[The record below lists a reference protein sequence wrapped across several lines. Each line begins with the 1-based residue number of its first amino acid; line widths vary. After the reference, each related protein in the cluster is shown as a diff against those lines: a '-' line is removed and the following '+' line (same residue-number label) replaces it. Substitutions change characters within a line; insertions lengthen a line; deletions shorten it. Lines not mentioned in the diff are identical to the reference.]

1 MFFIING
8 ILIGNV
14 FVDSVAFN
22 GVFILINGFFS
33 ILILIQRYYKVKLD
47 PIEER
52 IYQKDFKRVMDRTT
66 FKNLIRKAYLRS
78 YSDGGQIVYNG
89 NNFSS
94 LYYVALLNPAY
105 KISYLK
111 GGVAF
116 TNVEERTWTG
126 VIEYVTHERNKKK
139 AKKLQNN
146 FRELERLNKE
156 EKVKYSL
163 TAVVLKKTDEEM
175 KDVPKVDKIYEE
187 YDEPCYVYEFSLRV
201 KRLSN
206 LGS

>member
-33 ILILIQRYYKVKLD
+33 ILILIQRYNKVKLD

-52 IYQKDFKRVMDRTT
+52 IYEKDFKRVMDRTT
-66 FKNLIRKAYLRS
+66 FRDLIRKAYLRS

-89 NNFSS
+89 NNFTS
-94 LYYVALLNPAY
+94 LYYVALLNPTY
-105 KISYLK
+105 KVSYLK
-111 GGVAF
+111 KEVAF
-116 TNVEERTWTG
+116 TNVDERTWVG
-126 VIEYVTHERNKKK
+126 VVEYVTYERNKKK

-146 FRELERLNKE
+146 FKELDKLNKE

-163 TAVVLKKTDEEM
+163 TAVVSKKSEEEM
-175 KDVPKVDKIYEE
+175 KDIPKLDKIYEE

-201 KRLSN
+201 N
-206 LGS
+206 IA